1 MSLSQIIQESFNADP
16 TMDEAVTFL
25 TESTLP
31 LLKAG
36 EADLNVI
43 LESFDTE
50 PYKITERFTK
60 GSGRIGYNF
69 TDKAGED
76 FQILFIKDNS
86 YGQNVTR
93 VRFGKRRGNVFV
105 DKIDRFADPRAVI
118 ATYLNVFSE
127 FLTTAEGITQRG
139 FVMDI
144 SGAAAARAVPIL
156 RKIINATLRSK
167 VSVVKQEFD
176 TEPPRR
182 NIWITKGTLAASAV
196 FNGKACQ
203 GAPWMSS
210 NDVQVG
216 SDEAPKPKADATTK
230 SGVDNAGVKKAKFNP
245 MDTAQIVVNEI
256 TPALKKVW
264 PTASVTISNT
274 QPLKVVSFQ
283 VFTDGQVQR
292 TFAFAHKQLQDGVNV
307 KDFTKHIIDTV
318 KAYQK
323 NVSELQAKKQAEL
336 EQAANLKKDPAFY
349 LKQQQST
356 IEGKLNLELKGYNFK
371 LKFGGSGGLVE
382 IGVYGDNGNQRAF
395 SQTMSASE
403 TKETDAEVNDITNL
417 LIKGLKNLGFD
428 GKNPGIYVNQTVTV
442 LNVKRYDTNAKS
454 DTIEGVVSGKTDR
467 FVSVR
472 VGSGS
477 FNVDYADIKVG
488 STGISR
494 TKTQTQTGSGKVAQ
508 KKSPV
513 IDQLVD
519 YGFKDVKEIITG
531 RYKATTPEGV
541 YIFEIVPE
549 GMKVLSVSSPDG
561 VHTDNVPSGG
571 WGYDVLKQLSQ
582 KGTFWLGNA
591 NLDKGDIN
599 TAIVKELRDSW
610 VKGDETLRNLGFKVG
625 LFSLDRSSEFDKSR
639 VQFKREYVSPDGQVY
654 KFSMIGVW
662 KPTDS
667 DVEVNAG
674 FEKFGSGTFS
684 GLRDTARVSGPTNTS
699 QPFVRIAKD
708 LFDGFTTELNKIPPT
723 TAPKAIKVGQ
733 KILYS
738 FFDADRNTKKFT
750 GTVLFVKG
758 NKIGVQSDVGH
769 DVELDL
775 SKDKIYKSV

>member
-43 LESFDTE
+43 LESFNTE

-182 NIWITKGTLAASAV
+182 NIWITKGTLAASTV

-210 NDVQVG
+210 NDVQAG
-216 SDEAPKPKADATTK
+216 SNEAPKPKADATTK

-245 MDTAQIVVNEI
+245 MDAAQIVVNEI

-307 KDFTKHIIDTV
+307 KDFTKHVIDTV

-349 LKQQQST
+349 LKQQQSA
-356 IEGKLNLELKGYNFK
+356 IEGALNTKLKGYGFTV
-371 LKFGGSGGLVE
+371 KFHADALAKDFVDMFVMSGKNQAAKIQCPVDSSAEENIEYAIKELNKN
-382 IGVYGDNGNQRAF
+382 GV
-395 SQTMSASE
+395 
-403 TKETDAEVNDITNL
+403 
-417 LIKGLKNLGFD
+417 D
-428 GKNPGIYVNQTVTV
+428 GKNPIIPYMTEVTIR
-442 LNVKRYDTNAKS
+442 NSASYYPS
-454 DTIEGVVSGKTDR
+454 SKTDLVGR
-467 FVSVR
+467 VVDTQSNGVSVLVDGK
-472 VGSGS
+472 VGRTLVKWS
-477 FNVDYADIKVG
+477 DIKVG
-488 STGISR
+488 SDHTGR
-494 TKTQTQTGSGKVAQ
+494 TKTQTQTSSGKVTQ

-513 IDQLVD
+513 IDELVD
-519 YGFKDVKEIITG
+519 YGFKDVKEIMTG
-531 RYKATTPEGV
+531 RYKATTSEGA

-599 TAIVKELRDSW
+599 TEIVKELRDSL

-639 VQFKREYVSPDGQVY
+639 VQFKREYVSPDGQVF

-662 KPTDS
+662 KPTDC
-667 DVEVNAG
+667 DMEVNAG

-708 LFDGFTTELNKIPPT
+708 LFDGFL
-723 TAPKAIKVGQ
+723 TALK
-733 KILYS
+733 
-738 FFDADRNTKKFT
+738 
-750 GTVLFVKG
+750 KG
-758 NKIGVQSDVGH
+758 N
-769 DVELDL
+769 
-775 SKDKIYKSV
+775 

>member
-43 LESFDTE
+43 LESFNTE

-245 MDTAQIVVNEI
+245 MDAAQIVVNEI

-307 KDFTKHIIDTV
+307 KDFTKHIVDTV

-349 LKQQQST
+349 LKQQQSA
-356 IEGKLNLELKGYNFK
+356 IEGALNTKLKGYGFTV
-371 LKFGGSGGLVE
+371 KFHADALAKDFVDMFVMSGKNQAAKIQCPVDSSAEENIEYAIKELNKN
-382 IGVYGDNGNQRAF
+382 GV
-395 SQTMSASE
+395 
-403 TKETDAEVNDITNL
+403 
-417 LIKGLKNLGFD
+417 D
-428 GKNPGIYVNQTVTV
+428 GKNPIIPYMADVTIRNSSSYYPGSTSDLV
-442 LNVKRYDTNAKS
+442 GRVVDTQSN
-454 DTIEGVVSGKTDR
+454 G
-467 FVSVR
+467 VSVLVDGK
-472 VGSGS
+472 VGRILVKWS
-477 FNVDYADIKVG
+477 DIKVG
-488 STGISR
+488 SDHTGR
-494 TKTQTQTGSGKVAQ
+494 TKTQTQTGSGKV
-508 KKSPV
+508 KVEKDPNMDLL
-513 IDQLVD
+513 IDAGL
-519 YGFKDVKEIITG
+519 KDVKKVGNEYSAQTKASGELLFNVDKGRLYSVRGPNGGVDSDPSSNGTWKGENVLKRLVEGAYWVGKATKDFKPLAYELFAGLSSVKTTPSGYKIVNTVHQVYPDRIYVQRYLKATDGSELTENYQIGRPVGSNLYLEVNVGPKHSDAVFFREFTYMASEIIEEMIKVSG
-531 RYKATTPEGV
+531 KLVPTPSKHTNSSVKDGQTPKGV
-541 YIFEIVPE
+541 
-549 GMKVLSVSSPDG
+549 SVFWKDG
-561 VHTDNVPSGG
+561 TEK
-571 WGYDVLKQLSQ
+571 Y
-582 KGTFWLGNA
+582 A
-591 NLDKGDIN
+591 RI
-599 TAIVKELRDSW
+599 
-610 VKGDETLRNLGFKVG
+610 VG
-625 LFSLDRSSEFDKSR
+625 LEGTLVKLSKWDSR
-639 VQFKREYVSPDGQVY
+639 TGEYVE
-654 KFSMIGVW
+654 W
-662 KPTDS
+662 ES
-667 DVEVNAG
+667 DLSRG
-674 FEKFGSGTFS
+674 
-684 GLRDTARVSGPTNTS
+684 
-699 QPFVRIAKD
+699 
-708 LFDGFTTELNKIPPT
+708 
-723 TAPKAIKVGQ
+723 
-733 KILYS
+733 Y
-738 FFDADRNTKKFT
+738 FFDDGKYNGDRVTMGK
-750 GTVLFVKG
+750 L
-758 NKIGVQSDVGH
+758 I
-769 DVELDL
+769 ELL
-775 SKDKIYKSV
+775 NA